1 MPLIL
6 LRSEGGHTH
15 GAREEAILLTLVVLK
30 YDAHGVRI
38 FLVFV
43 DQHQRPFS
51 IGANQRIRSDQNM
64 AGGVADV
71 ARTGENAVH
80 TSSRLDP
87 FQIDH
92 LAGKEL
98 RVGLLHIV
106 VRIHREHSKRSGR
119 GSVASKRL
127 AERDVVKVVDGV
139 ATSLK
144 KRSDIISPPK
154 CDEYVHERV
163 LIAGCDVR

>member
-1 MPLIL
+1 
-6 LRSEGGHTH
+6 
-15 GAREEAILLTLVVLK
+15 
-30 YDAHGVRI
+30 
-38 FLVFV
+38 
-43 DQHQRPFS
+43 
-51 IGANQRIRSDQNM
+51 
-64 AGGVADV
+64 

-154 CDEYVHERV
+154 CGEYVHERFV
-163 LIAGCDVR
+163 IAGCDVGFRDEHGDTGGQAVVTPNLKNMPDQIRFFVKFAPLQLAGLKRIVLERYERQIREAVMQLQVIEEPAHP